1 MNYMFHPLANIFPLI
16 EGHAYNELRADVLK
30 NGVREPIWLYQ
41 GQILDGRNRYRAAS
55 SQGVE
60 FEVREYE
67 GDDPVS
73 FVVSLNLHRR
83 HLTESQRATVAAKLA
98 NIEPGQFAG
107 NQHVP
112 SANLQTPAVS
122 QSDAAKLLNVST
134 RSVASAKK
142 VIEEAAPELVQA
154 MDEGR
159 ASVSAA
165 ASLLS
170 LPKEEQ
176 AVIAAGDKKSIQ
188 RASKGAKAR
197 SSELARPDIAEHVL
211 RIINA
216 MDVLARFA
224 SSEGLT
230 PNQLADKFLEDV
242 DLSQPGIADRLYAT
256 LPFMDAIGRI
266 AAELDLEEAA

>member
-1 MNYMFHPLANIFPLI
+1 MFHPLANIFPLI
-16 EGHAYNELRADVLK
+16 EGHAYNELRADVLA

-83 HLTESQRATVAAKLA
+83 HLTESQRAAVAAKLA
-98 NIEPGQFAG
+98 NIEPGQFVG

-112 SANLQTPAVS
+112 SANLRTPAVS
-122 QSDAAKLLNVST
+122 QADAAKLLNVST
-134 RSVASAKK
+134 RSVTSAKK

-165 ASLLS
+165 ASLLA
-170 LPKEEQ
+170 LPREEQ
-176 AVIAAGDKKSIQ
+176 AAVARGEKKEIQ
-188 RASKGAKAR
+188 KAAKATR
-197 SSELARPDIAEHVL
+197 AKSAEIVRPSIPEHVL
-211 RIINA
+211 HVINA

-224 SSEGLT
+224 AREGLT
-230 PNQLADKFLEDV
+230 ADQLADRFLSDV
-242 DLSQPGIADRLYAT
+242 DAGSAAIADRLAAT
-256 LPFMDAIGRI
+256 LPFMDAIARI
-266 AAELDLEEAA
+266 AAEIDMEAAA

>member
-16 EGHAYNELRADVLK
+16 EGHAYNELRADVMK
-30 NGVREPIWLYQ
+30 HGVREPIWIYE

-60 FEVREYE
+60 FEVREYL
-67 GDDPVS
+67 GDDAVG

-83 HLTESQRATVAAKLA
+83 HLTESQRAAVAAKLA
-98 NIEPGQFAG
+98 NMPLGGAQYR
-107 NQHVP
+107 
-112 SANLQTPAVS
+112 SANLQTDQIS
-122 QSDAAKLLNVST
+122 QADAANLLNVST

-142 VIEEAAPELVQA
+142 VIEEASPELVQA

-170 LPKEEQ
+170 LPKEQ
-176 AVIAAGDKKSIQ
+176 QSAVGAGDKKTIQ
-188 RASKGAKAR
+188 KAAKAAKAKPV
-197 SSELARPDIAEHVL
+197 EIARPAFSEHVL
-211 RIINA
+211 HVINA

-224 SSEGLT
+224 SREGLSAD
-230 PNQLADKFLEDV
+230 QLADRFLSDV
-242 DLSQPGIADRLYAT
+242 DLSSPVMADRLSAT
-256 LPFMDAIGRI
+256 LPFMDAIARI
-266 AAELDLEEAA
+266 AAELDFEEAA

>member
-16 EGHAYNELRADVLK
+16 EGHAYNELRADVMK
-30 NGVREPIWLYQ
+30 HGVREPIWIYE

-60 FEVREYE
+60 FEVREYL
-67 GDDPVS
+67 GDDPVG

-83 HLTESQRATVAAKLA
+83 HLTESQRAAVAAKLA
-98 NIEPGQFAG
+98 NMPLGGAQYR
-107 NQHVP
+107 
-112 SANLQTPAVS
+112 SANLQTDQIS
-122 QSDAAKLLNVST
+122 QSDAANLLNVST

-165 ASLLS
+165 SALLS
-170 LPKEEQ
+170 LPKEHQ
-176 AVIAAGDKKSIQ
+176 ASVATGDKKAIQ
-188 RASKGAKAR
+188 QAVKTVRRA
-197 SSELARPDIAEHVL
+197 EVVTPDIPAHVL
-211 RIINA
+211 HIINS
-216 MDVLARFA
+216 MDSLARFA
-224 SSEGLT
+224 SREGFSAE
-230 PNQLADKFLEDV
+230 QLADKFIADADPSNEAV
-242 DLSQPGIADRLYAT
+242 ADRLRAT

-266 AAELDLEEAA
+266 AAELEACGR

>member
-16 EGHAYNELRADVLK
+16 EGHAYNELRADVMK
-30 NGVREPIWLYQ
+30 HGVREPIWIYE

-60 FEVREYE
+60 FEVREYL
-67 GDDPVS
+67 GDDPVG

-83 HLTESQRATVAAKLA
+83 HLTESQRAAVAAKLA
-98 NIEPGQFAG
+98 NMPLGGAQYR
-107 NQHVP
+107 
-112 SANLQTPAVS
+112 SANLQTDQIS
-122 QSDAAKLLNVST
+122 QADAANLLNVST

-176 AVIAAGDKKSIQ
+176 AVIATGDKKAIQ
-188 RASKGAKAR
+188 RASKGAKTR
-197 SSELARPDIAEHVL
+197 SIELARPDIAEHVL

-224 SSEGLT
+224 SSEGLS
-230 PNQLADKFLEDV
+230 PNELADRFLEDV
-242 DLSQPGIADRLYAT
+242 DLSQPGIADRLAAT

>member
-1 MNYMFHPLANIFPLI
+1 M
-16 EGHAYNELRADVLK
+16 
-30 NGVREPIWLYQ
+30 REPIWIYE

-60 FEVREYE
+60 FEVREYL
-67 GDDPVS
+67 GDDPVG

-83 HLTESQRATVAAKLA
+83 HLTESQRAAVAAKLA
-98 NIEPGQFAG
+98 NIEPGQFVG

-112 SANLQTPAVS
+112 SANLPTPAVS
-122 QSDAAKLLNVST
+122 QADAAKLLNVST
-134 RSVASAKK
+134 RSVTAAKK

-170 LPKEEQ
+170 LPKDEQ
-176 AVIAAGDKKSIQ
+176 AAVATGDKKTIQKAARQAKEHRVEIVRPSI
-188 RASKGAKAR
+188 
-197 SSELARPDIAEHVL
+197 PEHVL
-211 RIINA
+211 SVINA

-224 SSEGLT
+224 SRMRNNRGTGECCSDLGRRILHLFNRWEWTYFPERHDLRLVVVQRVVPEESVNLFPGRNAVHCAASAPSLT
-230 PNQLADKFLEDV
+230 ASTMALAD
-242 DLSQPGIADRLYAT
+242 SRA
-256 LPFMDAIGRI
+256 
-266 AAELDLEEAA
+266 

>member
-16 EGHAYNELRADVLK
+16 EGHAYNELRADVMK
-30 NGVREPIWLYQ
+30 HGVREPIWLYE

-60 FEVREYE
+60 FEVREYL
-67 GDDPVS
+67 GDDAVG

-83 HLTESQRATVAAKLA
+83 HLTESQRAAVAAKLA
-98 NIEPGQFAG
+98 NMPLGGAQYR
-107 NQHVP
+107 
-112 SANLQTPAVS
+112 SANLQTDQIS
-122 QSDAAKLLNVST
+122 QEDAANLLNVST

-170 LPKEEQ
+170 LPKEQ
-176 AVIAAGDKKSIQ
+176 QSVIGAGDKKTIQ
-188 RASKGAKAR
+188 QAAKAAKAR
-197 SSELARPDIAEHVL
+197 PADSAGPAAPAHVL
-211 RIINA
+211 RVINA

-224 SSEGLT
+224 SGEGLT
-230 PNQLADKFLEDV
+230 PNQLADKFLQDI
-242 DLSQPGIADRLYAT
+242 DPSQPGMAERINAT
-256 LPFMDAIGRI
+256 LPFMDAIARI
-266 AAELDLEEAA
+266 AAELDVEEAA